1 MRRIQPFASLLCTL
15 VIVFPAAAADNA
27 GAPLP
32 QTRAQADQITL
43 PSGRFSRITGDYRP
57 REVAPINLANSTR
70 LESLL
75 RAGNLYLS
83 LQDVIALALENNI
96 DVETQ
101 RYGAMIS
108 DVNITRAQ
116 AGGALRGVTPQVQ
129 TGPTSAQPGQSTGVT
144 QSAAA
149 QASSA
154 SNTSGALVQQT
165 GSLIPNLDPSIQGL
179 LRFGHASQP
188 QSSQFVTGTSALV
201 LSSDVGNLTYNQGFL
216 TGTTF
221 SFGYADFRQQTNS
234 NRADFNPSR
243 TGSFTLNV
251 TQHLLQGYGIAVNN
265 RNIRIA
271 KNQREAADLQFK
283 EQVITTVTTAM
294 NLYWD
299 LVSFNDD
306 VKAKQQS
313 LAYNQKLYEDN
324 RKQVE
329 IGTLAPI
336 EIVRAEAAVASSQ
349 QDLILSQTRVLQQET
364 TLKSYLSKT
373 GVASPALIDA
383 HVIPTDRIRIPDVE
397 PIEPYQDMVAMA
409 LRSRPELSQSRIG
422 VTNAKINLKGSKS
435 QLLPTLDAFAVVA
448 NNGLIGTVNP
458 IPVPPGSALLTNPGD
473 LTGGTPVLARSVNTF
488 FLGGY
493 GNLFSQLFS
502 RNFPDYSAGLQLNI
516 PLRNRAA
523 QSDYVLDQ
531 ITVRQSELS
540 LQKQE
545 NQVRVEVQNAIIGL
559 QQARAVYQSSV
570 KARVLQEQT
579 LDAEQKKLALGA
591 STIFN
596 VILVQRDLA
605 GAESAEVT
613 ALSNY
618 SKARVEIERATGQ
631 TLANHNISVEE
642 AFRGTVSRAPSPLPV
657 LP

>member
-144 QSAAA
+144 QSAAT

>member
-1 MRRIQPFASLLCTL
+1 MRQIQPFASLLCVLLTVSPL
-15 VIVFPAAAADNA
+15 AAADNA

-32 QTRAQADQITL
+32 QTRPSVDQITF

-57 REVAPINLANSTR
+57 REVAPINLGNSNR
-70 LESLL
+70 LDSLL
-75 RAGNLYLS
+75 RAGNIYLS

-96 DVETQ
+96 DIETQ

-108 DVNITRAQ
+108 DVNIGRAQ

-129 TGPTSAQPGQSTGVT
+129 NGPTSAQPGQSTGVT

-179 LRFGHASQP
+179 LRFGHTSQP

-221 SFGYADFRQQTNS
+221 SLGYADFRQQTNS

-271 KNQREAADLQFK
+271 KNQRESADLQFK
-283 EQVITTVTTAM
+283 EQVITTVSTAM

-313 LAYNQKLYEDN
+313 LAYNQKLYDDN

-336 EIVRAEAAVASSQ
+336 EIVRAEAAVAGSQ

-409 LRSRPELSQSRIG
+409 LRSRPELSQSRIS
-422 VTNAKINLKGSKS
+422 VTNAKINLKGSRS
-435 QLLPTLDAFAVVA
+435 QLLPTLDAFAIVA
-448 NNGLIGTVNP
+448 NNGLIGTVNA
-458 IPVPPGSALLTNPGD
+458 IPVPPGSSMLTMPGD
-473 LTGGTPVLARSVNTF
+473 IAGGTPVLARSVNTF

-493 GNLFSQLFS
+493 GNLFSQLFN
-502 RNFPDYSAGLQLNI
+502 RNFPDYSAGVQLNI

-523 QSDYVLDQ
+523 QSDYILDQ
-531 ITVRQSELS
+531 ITVRQGELA

-545 NQVRVEVQNAIIGL
+545 NTVRVEVQNAIIGL

-605 GAESAEVT
+605 GAQSAEVT

-631 TLANHNISVEE
+631 TLINHNISVEE
-642 AFRGTVSRAPSPLPV
+642 AFKGTVSRPASPLPV